1 VARRLRSLRRNL
13 DRDGLKVRALAVFG
27 TYDPRA
33 AAGFLTIGL
42 GVAGGLGGGG
52 RTAGKAVSDVADWGE
67 RERKSVV
74 PLPQRVVAVVTDGTV
89 VLYGRQRFGG
99 AGERLIVWRQGEFTA
114 TVRRRRYAGLVEVHV
129 QQPDTRT
136 AWLIGKAGLIN
147 RAAAECARLIVELSA
162 TSA

>member
-1 VARRLRSLRRNL
+1 MFRHGSAVAHVASVISDGDRLLESERRIPLVARRLRSLRRNL

-89 VLYGRQRFGG
+89 VLYGWQRFGG
-99 AGERLIVWRQGEFTA
+99 
-114 TVRRRRYAGLVEVHV
+114 
-129 QQPDTRT
+129 
-136 AWLIGKAGLIN
+136 
-147 RAAAECARLIVELSA
+147 
-162 TSA
+162 